1 MVSGDLR
8 LKSHVEEQLA
18 LDPML
23 DAGAIGISVT
33 DAVVTLHGHV
43 SSFRERYAAQE
54 IVMKIHGVRALVNE
68 LEVRLPTDS
77 ERRDEDIARTVAS
90 VLLWHSAIPEDR
102 IKVEVSSGWVTLQG
116 EVDWHY
122 QRVAAERA
130 VRDLMGV
137 RGVSNQ
143 ITVTNRAL
151 KSEIRNRI
159 HEALKRNAIMNAQG
173 VKVEVE
179 GDTAV
184 LSGTVQTLERRMEA
198 EEAAWNV
205 PGIAQVDNKIRVA

>member
-1 MVSGDLR
+1 MR
-8 LKSHVEEQLA
+8 
-18 LDPML
+18 
-23 DAGAIGISVT
+23 
-33 DAVVTLHGHV
+33 
-43 SSFRERYAAQE
+43 
-54 IVMKIHGVRALVNE
+54 IHGVRALVNE
-68 LEVRLPTDS
+68 LDVRLAAES
-77 ERRDEDIARTVAS
+77 ERRDEDIARTAAS

-102 IKVEVSSGWVTLQG
+102 IHIEVSAGWMTLTG

-143 ITVTNRAL
+143 ITVTNKAL
-151 KSEIRNRI
+151 KAEIQNRI
-159 HEALKRNAIMNAQG
+159 HGALKRNAIMNTEG

-179 GDTAV
+179 GDRAV

-198 EEAAWNV
+198 EQAAWNV
-205 PGIAQVDNKIRVA
+205 PGIAAVENKIRVA

>member
-8 LKSHVEEQLA
+8 LKAHVEEQLA

-23 DAGAIGISVT
+23 DASAIGVSIT

-68 LEVRLPTDS
+68 LDVQLPSDS
-77 ERRDEDIARTVAS
+77 ERRDEDIARTAAS

-102 IKVEVSSGWVTLQG
+102 IKVEVSSGWITLRG
-116 EVDWHY
+116 AVDWHY

-143 ITVTNRAL
+143 ITVANKAL
-151 KSEIRNRI
+151 KAEIRSRI

-179 GDTAV
+179 GDKAV

-198 EEAAWNV
+198 EQAVWNV
-205 PGIAQVDNKIRVA
+205 PGIAKVDNKIRVA

>member
-8 LKSHVEEQLA
+8 LKAHVEEQLA

-23 DAGAIGISVT
+23 DAGTIGVSIT

-43 SSFRERYAAQE
+43 RSYSERYAAQE
-54 IVMKIHGVRALVNE
+54 IVMRIHGVRALVNE
-68 LEVRLPTDS
+68 LEVQLPADS
-77 ERRDEDIARTVAS
+77 ERRDEDIARTAAS

-102 IKVEVSSGWVTLQG
+102 IKIEVSSGWITLRG

-143 ITVTNRAL
+143 ITVANKAL
-151 KSEIRNRI
+151 KAEIRGRI

-173 VKVEVE
+173 VNVEVE
-179 GDTAV
+179 GNKAV

-198 EEAAWNV
+198 ERAVWNV
-205 PGIAQVDNKIRVA
+205 PGIAEVQNKIRVA